1 MGTYVKPEDW
11 NQLIADPEV
20 LVVDTRN
27 HYEVQIGTFENAVN
41 PETDSFREFPKWAQ
55 KNLDPNK
62 NSKIAMF
69 CTGGIRCEKSTAYL
83 KEQGFDEVYHLK
95 GGILKYLEE
104 VPEEQS
110 LWQGECFVFD
120 YRVSVNHSLEA
131 GSFDQCHACR
141 MPITEQEKTLDS
153 YQEGISCLHCYGK
166 VSEEQKQRLDQRQKQ
181 VKLAKRVAIPYWRC
195 RPRIPNADGRR
206 KKRADRPAHRA
217 S

>member
-69 CTGGIRCEKSTAYL
+69 CTGGIRCEKSTA
-83 KEQGFDEVYHLK
+83 
-95 GGILKYLEE
+95 
-104 VPEEQS
+104 
-110 LWQGECFVFD
+110 
-120 YRVSVNHSLEA
+120 
-131 GSFDQCHACR
+131 
-141 MPITEQEKTLDS
+141 
-153 YQEGISCLHCYGK
+153 ISK
-166 VSEEQKQRLDQRQKQ
+166 NRL
-181 VKLAKRVAIPYWRC
+181 
-195 RPRIPNADGRR
+195 
-206 KKRADRPAHRA
+206 
-217 S
+217 